1 MIAQTRIKVYY
12 TNPLGQLLHFDSTE
26 LAFNNLKAAEIYFT
40 EFYGVECHCEY
51 ETNKE
56 IVTC

>member
-1 MIAQTRIKVYY
+1 MNTPTRIKVSY

-26 LAFNNLKAAEIYFT
+26 LPFTDLGAAEIYFS